1 MNTER
6 FDEVR
11 ATGRNY
17 VTVLEDVRAGRV
29 IGSGTLLL
37 EHSLSLAVKRA
48 RASRSDSHSDSHAAP
63 ASAPLALDS
72 LQHLQLDERDIYNL
86 KCASDAGAG
95 SLEHPANAVERCA
108 APSFVC
114 H

>member
-1 MNTER
+1 MR
-6 FDEVR
+6 G
-11 ATGRNY
+11 TGRNY

-37 EHSLSLAVKRA
+37 EHSLTLAVQRA
-48 RASRSDSHSDSHAAP
+48 QASHSDSHAAP

-72 LQHLQLDERDIYNL
+72 LKHLQLDDCDISYL
-86 KCASDAGAG
+86 KCASDADAGADG
-95 SLEHPANAVERCA
+95 LEQQCARAPA
-108 APSFVC
+108 FVR